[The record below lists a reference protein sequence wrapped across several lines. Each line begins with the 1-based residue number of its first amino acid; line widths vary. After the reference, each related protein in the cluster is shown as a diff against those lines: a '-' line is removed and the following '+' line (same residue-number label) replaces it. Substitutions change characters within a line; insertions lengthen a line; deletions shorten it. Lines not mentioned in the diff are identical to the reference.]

1 MTCCWEKSS
10 NLSKKFRLTTL
21 ASQPVWTGKSIFHN
35 FLHGV
40 MNNPDELLNQRRLY
54 QNASLCGGTFALL
67 YNPFQ
72 LPKMTM
78 ACHSSLRISD
88 LQRVLPNTGWFFYPL
103 RMCVRAV
110 DVSVYEWAKI
120 VTWFFFYVVCFE
132 GHLNRSTAIWQNI
145 NLVPSSYCYYNLVK
159 FQTKC

>member
-1 MTCCWEKSS
+1 
-10 NLSKKFRLTTL
+10 
-21 ASQPVWTGKSIFHN
+21 
-35 FLHGV
+35 

-132 GHLNRSTAIWQNI
+132 GHLNRSNARSTFQMTQNHPPQPFFLKFNYFCHNYVLEEVRSFLELIRLKLVMFLTAKRM
-145 NLVPSSYCYYNLVK
+145 PDR
-159 FQTKC
+159 F